1 MKKLFVLTLLAVL
14 FFIVGC
20 ASHPVVH
27 PGTLKKNEQV
37 WGYSLAAENILP
49 VVWFRKGLD
58 AKTEIGY
65 RVGLPIYGTGVDLS
79 RVVMRREKSWDV
91 MNFSWSYNPNR
102 NIDITYYRF
111 KEKSGGLF
119 SKMKKKKQETPSISW
134 RGTRFM
140 LIPEGITPDKKSS
153 MRLGFLRGGKIS
165 EKFGYEI
172 GYYHDFNAMPLSKVF
187 DSKWN
192 VTGKDWQTS
201 SRLDS
206 SYGGR
211 YDDYD
216 PMFPGK
222 GSGAPSEYS
231 RATGFSLQLFYYLGR
246 YKKKS

>member
-1 MKKLFVLTLLAVL
+1 MKKLFVFTLLTVL
-14 FFIVGC
+14 FFFVGC

-79 RVVMRREKSWDV
+79 RVVMRRKKSWDI

-192 VTGKDWQTS
+192 VTGEDWQTS